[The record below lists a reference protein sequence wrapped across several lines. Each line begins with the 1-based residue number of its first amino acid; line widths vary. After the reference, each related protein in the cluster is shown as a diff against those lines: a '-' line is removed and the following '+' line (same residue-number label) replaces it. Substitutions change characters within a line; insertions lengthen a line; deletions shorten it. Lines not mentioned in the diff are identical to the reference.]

1 MPTVEHILT
10 RKPPECQGVFTISKN
25 ASALEAAR
33 SMNEHHIGALVVTD
47 DDGTV
52 AGMFT
57 ERDLLTRIVAA
68 QRSPDKTRVA
78 DVMTTNVVVCAPD
91 TRCDD
96 LRHIMREKRIRHIP
110 VTQGRKLVGMVSIG
124 DLNTAEVKVLADT
137 ITYLEQ
143 FVVPT

>member
-1 MPTVEHILT
+1 MPTVQHILT
-10 RKPPECQGVFTISKN
+10 RKSPTHQGVFTISKN
-25 ASALEAAR
+25 ASALDAAHA
-33 SMNEHHIGALVVTD
+33 MNEHRVGALVVTD

-68 QRSPDKTRVA
+68 RRSPEKTRVA
-78 DVMTTNVVVCAPD
+78 DVMTTSVVACAPD
-91 TRCDD
+91 TQCDD

-143 FVVPT
+143 FVVPS